1 MPQLDKVTFLSQ
13 FFWFCVVFFSMYLIL
28 VKLFLPALA
37 RIVKVRQS
45 LVGSVEENS
54 IASTNQATDIYSNS
68 LQASVAAFKAHSNFL
83 SRWNS
88 TQLNTIVPQIS
99 PNFNE
104 TLIDIRTESL
114 VAEALLH
121 EVVPPVGR
129 QQSLVFSDADHS
141 EWYTATLWSQFL
153 AEDLDLGDEDLSDDL
168 DVGSDDF

>member
-28 VKLFLPALA
+28 VKVFLPSLA

-45 LVGSVEENS
+45 LGGSAEGTS

-68 LQASVAAFKAHSNFL
+68 LQASVTAFEAHSNFL
-83 SRWNS
+83 SRWSS

-99 PNFNE
+99 PNFNK
-104 TLIDIRTESL
+104 TLIDIRTEGL

-129 QQSLVFSDADHS
+129 QQNLVFINK
-141 EWYTATLWSQFL
+141 EYY
-153 AEDLDLGDEDLSDDL
+153 G
-168 DVGSDDF
+168 

>member
-28 VKLFLPALA
+28 VKVFLPSLA

-45 LVGSVEENS
+45 LGGSAEGTS

-68 LQASVAAFKAHSNFL
+68 LQASVTAFEAHSNFL
-83 SRWNS
+83 SRWSS

-99 PNFNE
+99 PNFNK
-104 TLIDIRTESL
+104 TLIDIRTEGL

-129 QQSLVFSDADHS
+129 QQNLVFSDTDHS

-153 AEDLDLGDEDLSDDL
+153 AEDLNDAKYSDAE
-168 DVGSDDF
+168 